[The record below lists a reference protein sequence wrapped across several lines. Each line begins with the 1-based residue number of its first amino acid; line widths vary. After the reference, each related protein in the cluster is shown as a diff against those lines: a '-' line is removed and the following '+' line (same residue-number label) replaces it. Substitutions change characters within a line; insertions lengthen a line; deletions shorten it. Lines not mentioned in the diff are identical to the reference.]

1 MKKVVR
7 IIWISLL
14 SGIAFL
20 TACTSNKNR
29 SNQEGID
36 RMNKDSIGQLANER
50 KIQPQK
56 DSIHTIIQRDSI
68 PPCVY
73 GPSPEAIFEQNVHKI
88 ESLYQQLDSIRNIII
103 IRRREADG
111 IIDSPEEMEQYRNE
125 IDRLENEASE
135 IKKQINNLLS

>member
-29 SNQEGID
+29 SNQEGI
-36 RMNKDSIGQLANER
+36 NKDSIRQLANER